1 MTWSLPVL
9 TLGLTSGSH
18 ALLLSPRAAPA
29 HTCSVQARS
38 SAITMAEGDVLLNVE
53 DLKASVQDTPI
64 LKGVNLCVKRGEVH
78 AIMGP
83 NGSGKSTFSKVIVGH
98 PAYEVTGGT
107 VDYREGEDLLDLE
120 PQERAQQGVFL
131 AFQYPVE
138 IPGVSNADFLRLAVN
153 KRRGALGESEYDPIE
168 FFGVLGEKMSSVGMS
183 MDFLNREV
191 NSGFSGG
198 EKKRNEILQMA
209 LLEPELAILDETDSG
224 LDIDALKTVAEG
236 VNAYKSDS
244 NGIVLI
250 THYQRLLDY
259 IKPDYVHIMSKGQ
272 IVRSGGPELA
282 LELEKDGYAFLDSA

>member
-1 MTWSLPVL
+1 MTWAAALPVL
-9 TLGLTSGSH
+9 TLGLSSGCH

-29 HTCSVQARS
+29 HTCPVQARS
-38 SAITMAEGDVLLNVE
+38 AAITMAEGDVLLNVE
-53 DLKASVQDTPI
+53 DLQASVQDTPI
-64 LKGVNLCVKRGEVH
+64 LKGVNMCVKRGEVH

-83 NGSGKSTFSKVIVGH
+83 NGSGKSTFSKVLVGH

-107 VDYREGEDLLDLE
+107 VNYREGEDLLDLE

-153 KRRGALGESEYDPIE
+153 KRRAALGESEYDPIE

-209 LLEPELAILDETDSG
+209 LLEPEIAILVRDRHTPRTTPCSRT
-224 LDIDALKTVAEG
+224 LAHPT
-236 VNAYKSDS
+236 
-244 NGIVLI
+244 
-250 THYQRLLDY
+250 
-259 IKPDYVHIMSKGQ
+259 KPVS
-272 IVRSGGPELA
+272 P
-282 LELEKDGYAFLDSA
+282 

>member
-1 MTWSLPVL
+1 
-9 TLGLTSGSH
+9 
-18 ALLLSPRAAPA
+18 
-29 HTCSVQARS
+29 
-38 SAITMAEGDVLLNVE
+38 MAEGDVLLNVE

-153 KRRGALGESEYDPIE
+153 KRRGALGES
-168 FFGVLGEKMSSVGMS
+168 
-183 MDFLNREV
+183 
-191 NSGFSGG
+191 
-198 EKKRNEILQMA
+198 
-209 LLEPELAILDETDSG
+209 
-224 LDIDALKTVAEG
+224 
-236 VNAYKSDS
+236 
-244 NGIVLI
+244 
-250 THYQRLLDY
+250 
-259 IKPDYVHIMSKGQ
+259 
-272 IVRSGGPELA
+272 
-282 LELEKDGYAFLDSA
+282 